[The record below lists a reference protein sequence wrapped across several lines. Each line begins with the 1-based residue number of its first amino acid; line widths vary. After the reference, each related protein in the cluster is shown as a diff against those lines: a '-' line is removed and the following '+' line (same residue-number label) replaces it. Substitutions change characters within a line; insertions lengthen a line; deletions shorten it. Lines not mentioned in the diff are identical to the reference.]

1 MKYITRFLNTNDD
14 ILVSDTVTDIIKYF
28 KENKM
33 YKFPNYLREE
43 LKQGHSVRFSIG
55 EEMYYIRIEEK

>member
-14 ILVSDTVTDIIKYF
+14 ILISDTVTDIIKYF

-43 LKQGHSVRFSIG
+43 LKQGHSVHFSIG

>member
-1 MKYITRFLNTNDD
+1 MMKYITRFLNTNDD
-14 ILVSDTVTDIIKYF
+14 ILISDTVTDIIKYF

-43 LKQGHSVRFSIG
+43 LKQGRCVRFSIG
-55 EEMYYIRIEEK
+55 EEMYYIRVEK